1 MFASPQGLRGEIIN
15 LAASCGLDRPC
26 FTKMLDYT
34 IKLFETQ
41 GLGKE
46 YYGYHNITHELE
58 VTYVT
63 LIVLKWKSIFNSIKE
78 DDFKYLYAAALFH
91 DFDPQKS
98 VDKPHEDNVIKFLT
112 NDSSLGQLF
121 KDANLDINIIMVLIL
136 RTTYPWR
143 GELKEHA
150 EEQIAKCFDSSP
162 ITKDSPE
169 MRDYYMRLGWLL
181 SVIDRVG
188 GYSLGDFA
196 KAMDKIGRAHV

>member
-63 LIVLKWKSIFNSIKE
+63 LIVLKWKSIVNSIKE
-78 DDFKYLYAAALFH
+78 DDL
-91 DFDPQKS
+91 DRKS
-98 VDKPHEDNVIKFLT
+98 TRLN
-112 NDSSLGQLF
+112 SS
-121 KDANLDINIIMVLIL
+121 
-136 RTTYPWR
+136 
-143 GELKEHA
+143 H
-150 EEQIAKCFDSSP
+150 
-162 ITKDSPE
+162 
-169 MRDYYMRLGWLL
+169 
-181 SVIDRVG
+181 
-188 GYSLGDFA
+188 
-196 KAMDKIGRAHV
+196 